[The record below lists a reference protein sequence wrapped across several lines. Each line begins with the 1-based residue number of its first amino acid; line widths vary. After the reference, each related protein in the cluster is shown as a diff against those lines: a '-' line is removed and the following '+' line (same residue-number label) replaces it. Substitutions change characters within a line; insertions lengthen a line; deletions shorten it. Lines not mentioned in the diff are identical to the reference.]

1 MPTGRPSKDKI
12 KRLSAQA
19 RDRLEQLGYDP
30 IEAMVRIAVKAERKG
45 DLMLAGMMA
54 RELGGYVAPKLK
66 AIEVSGQLDH
76 GGGVLLIPSAP
87 SSGEWEALAARV
99 IDSTAQHIETASE
112 PERALESTG
121 GN

>member
-1 MPTGRPSKDKI
+1 MPRPPKDRV
-12 KRLSAQA
+12 KRLAASAREQ
-19 RDRLEQLGYDP
+19 LERLGYDP
-30 IEAMVRIAVKAERKG
+30 IEAMVRIAAKAERKG

-54 RELGGYVAPKLK
+54 RELGQYVAPKLK
-66 AIEVSGQLDH
+66 AIEVSGQIDH

-87 SSGEWEALAARV
+87 TNGDWEALAARV

-121 GN
+121 DS